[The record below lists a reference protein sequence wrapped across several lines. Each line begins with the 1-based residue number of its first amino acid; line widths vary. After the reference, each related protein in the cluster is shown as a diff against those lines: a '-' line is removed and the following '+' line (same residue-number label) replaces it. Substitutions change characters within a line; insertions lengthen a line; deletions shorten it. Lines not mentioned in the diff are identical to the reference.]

1 MERPRQQDHG
11 RKLSLGKSP
20 FLPTYTHADLSILI
34 LCQTILIITI
44 LYPVVAI
51 FVKATF
57 LVFYMRIF
65 SPVQRTVYLL
75 WTGICTIVL
84 FYVLTIVLYI
94 YFTLPIGS
102 EKHQPALLN
111 TSVAQGVFS
120 VITDFY
126 ILAVPI
132 GSTLELHLSNRR
144 KIGLCAVFAT
154 GLL

>member
-1 MERPRQQDHG
+1 M
-11 RKLSLGKSP
+11 
-20 FLPTYTHADLSILI
+20 LI
-34 LCQTILIITI
+34 LRQTILIITV

-65 SPVQRTVYLL
+65 SPVRRTITLL

-84 FYVLTIVLYI
+84 FYLLTIVLFI
-94 YFTLPIGS
+94 YFTVPLGS
-102 EKHQPALLN
+102 QQHQPELFN
-111 TSVAQGVFS
+111 TSAAQGVLS
-120 VITDFY
+120 VVTDFY

-132 GSTLELHLSNRR
+132 GSALELQLTNRR